1 MRAYMYVPLLYTV
14 HVVNL
19 IRVGL
24 TETSDSLGKERLYFL
39 GRNIIT
45 LMGILQLQN
54 NTQIKEKIYNS
65 RITHCLE
72 TTHFLL
78 FESLSIVKGTC
89 IQNPL
94 ANL

>member
-54 NTQIKEKIYNS
+54 NTQIKEKNI
-65 RITHCLE
+65 
-72 TTHFLL
+72 
-78 FESLSIVKGTC
+78 
-89 IQNPL
+89 
-94 ANL
+94 